1 MNKHREFL
9 THWHRIVSEKDLD
22 ALSRILADDVSIG
35 APPYWARMQGRD
47 LVHHLLGLIVNTIEG
62 FTYRREWQKGNEL
75 ALEFTG
81 RIGEFELQGIDLISL
96 DDRGLIQ
103 NLDVLIRPANAID
116 LLRETIAPQMA
127 SFLARRVEN
136 SA

>member
-1 MNKHREFL
+1 MNQHREFL
-9 THWHRIVSEKDLD
+9 ARWHRIVSEKDLD

-62 FTYRREWQKGNEL
+62 FTYHREWQKGNEL

-81 RIGEFELQGIDLISL
+81 RIGEFELQGMDLISL
-96 DDRGLIQ
+96 DDRGVIQ

-116 LLRETIAPQMA
+116 LLREAIAPQMA
-127 SFLARRVEN
+127 SFLAGRAEK
-136 SA
+136 